1 MDFDVQPFQMN
12 NGRIQNSTTQVGL
25 GQPYK
30 RTI

>member
-12 NGRIQNSTTQVGL
+12 DGRIQNSSNQVGL

-30 RTI
+30 PTI